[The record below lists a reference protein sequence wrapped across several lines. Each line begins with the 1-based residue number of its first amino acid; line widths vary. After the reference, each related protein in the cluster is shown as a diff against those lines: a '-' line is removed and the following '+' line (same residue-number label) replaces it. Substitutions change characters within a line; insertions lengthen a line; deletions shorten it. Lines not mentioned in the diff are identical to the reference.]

1 VSVPLWGWALTI
13 AAVGVVVGVD
23 IRQARRPHAVGF
35 REALTWSGIY
45 VGAAI
50 VFGLVL
56 IATAGSGAGTAFFAG
71 YLVEK
76 SLSVDNLFVFAVILS
91 QFAVP
96 PRHQQ
101 RVLLLGV
108 LGALVLRAVFI
119 AAGAAVIER
128 FTVTFIVFGAFLL
141 YTAVHLVRAH
151 GATPNVTDSR
161 AVRLLRRVM
170 PVTDSYRED
179 RLFTR
184 LDGRRAA
191 TPLLVVI
198 VAILSIDILFAL
210 DSIPAIFGI
219 TDSAYLVFTANV
231 FALLGLRALYFLLV
245 GLLDRLVHLH
255 YGLAAILGFIGIK
268 LVLHYLHT
276 IHASIPE
283 ISTGASLL
291 FVLAALTLTTMT
303 SLRASRDASLAPSP
317 ADDPADRDVYPRP
330 SRRDPGQ
337 DRNIGLGYGDLRAPE
352 GQPAGPNEPREARSS
367 YATRGPCR

>member
-1 VSVPLWGWALTI
+1 MSVPLWGWALTI
-13 AAVGVVVGVD
+13 AAVAVVVGVD
-23 IRQARRPHAVGF
+23 VRQARRPHAVGF
-35 REALTWSGIY
+35 REALTWSCIY

-50 VFGLVL
+50 LFGLLL

-96 PRHQQ
+96 ARHQQ

-108 LGALVLRAVFI
+108 LGALGLRAVFI

-128 FTVTFIVFGAFLL
+128 FTVTFVVFGAFLL
-141 YTAVHLVRAH
+141 YTAIHLVRAH
-151 GATPNVTDSR
+151 GTTPNVTDNR

-170 PVTDSYRED
+170 PVTDNYRED
-179 RLFTR
+179 RLFTH

-255 YGLAAILGFIGIK
+255 YGLAAILGFIGVK

-283 ISTGASLL
+283 ISTGVSLL
-291 FVLAALTLTTMT
+291 VVLAALTLTTLT
-303 SLRASRDASLAPSP
+303 SLRASRDTRLAPSTA
-317 ADDPADRDVYPRP
+317 ADLTDRDVYPRP
-330 SRRDPGQ
+330 
-337 DRNIGLGYGDLRAPE
+337 LGYSDLRASE
-352 GQPAGPNEPREARSS
+352 EQPGGPKPPAARPRG
-367 YATRGPCR
+367 ATRGRRI